1 MTLTFYVII
10 LIGQEYGTMELDTL
24 LQSPHGLNQA
34 IDYNY
39 DSHLGFTV
47 VFWGHCLLWQQYLVP
62 HSYGNEVNISRSQ

>member
-47 VFWGHCLLWQQYLVP
+47 VF
-62 HSYGNEVNISRSQ
+62 